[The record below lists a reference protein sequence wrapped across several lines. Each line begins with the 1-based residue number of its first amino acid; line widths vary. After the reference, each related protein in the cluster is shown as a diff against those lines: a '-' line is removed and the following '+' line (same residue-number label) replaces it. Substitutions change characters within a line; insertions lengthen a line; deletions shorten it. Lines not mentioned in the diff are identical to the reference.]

1 MDELLLEDGA
11 MVALLDDESDEL
23 QQAMDEVIEDTGRD
37 IDDIAE
43 ITDEDVE
50 NFDYDPEAES
60 EYYKDIDTSDVGP
73 DGETIEYPT
82 EDDEEFDI
90 EDVKN
95 ALLNDEEDY

>member
-11 MVALLDDESDEL
+11 MAALLDDESDEL
-23 QQAMDEVIEDTGRD
+23 QAAMDEVIEDSGSD

-50 NFDYDPEAES
+50 NFDYNPEAES
-60 EYYKDIDTSDVGP
+60 EYYKDIDTADVGA

-82 EDDEEFDI
+82 EDDEDFDI

-95 ALLNDEEDY
+95 ALLNDEED